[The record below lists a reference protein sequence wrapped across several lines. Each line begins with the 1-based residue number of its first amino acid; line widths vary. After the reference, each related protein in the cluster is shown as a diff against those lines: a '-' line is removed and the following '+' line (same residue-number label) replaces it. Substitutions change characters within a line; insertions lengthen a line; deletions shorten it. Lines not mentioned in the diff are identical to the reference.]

1 MPENRQPKLQWRRI
15 QLPES
20 DLRFMSEPED
30 ILLFEFAEEE
40 FPGQITESLGE
51 LFPVFNERKLVI
63 QNSLSGKMSLDYC
76 GFATSGSRL
85 VTVLPKYLKKHFAGI
100 SASEVKA
107 KMLKASAGK
116 LFRLLKRYQYGT
128 RNQKNIEVAAADFM
142 NENTAGYTNEIAIAE
157 FVLLDYQDNGLWFYS
172 EKKVLIDAGGETDW
186 ELTVNNIDPV
196 VSGGMPYYFNTYS
209 SSDELVT
216 DSLITRIH
224 KYAINYCKGRYAF
237 LLDLEMAD
245 EPDAVSGL
253 EDLGDLYS
261 LLYAIEKQLQIT
273 FREREILLLKA
284 LGQLIE
290 IGYSRSGEAMS
301 FYGRRDFEQVWEAAL
316 QYIFRHN
323 SDLRGELF
331 SLPQWFNALT
341 VKHLAVNI
349 NDTLKPDILR
359 KIKMGDRELLLILD
373 AKYYL
378 LNYDCKG
385 SFPPIGDIIKQYFYE
400 AGVIRK
406 EIGYL
411 SADVINAFIFPAVN
425 PLASGWF
432 ENGGH
437 VLLDNDMFTLI
448 NVSGK
453 IKKPVLTFNLSPE
466 IVFERYTRLS
476 AFSETEIYDFINSAF
491 SYLERLAPA

>member
-1 MPENRQPKLQWRRI
+1 
-15 QLPES
+15 
-20 DLRFMSEPED
+20 MSEPED

-40 FPGQITESLGE
+40 FPGQITVALGE

-63 QNSLSGKMSLDYC
+63 QNPLSGKMSLDYC
-76 GFATSGSRL
+76 GFAASGSRL
-85 VTVLPKYLKKHFAGI
+85 VTVLPKYLKKQFAGI
-100 SASEVKA
+100 SAPEVKE
-107 KMLKASAGK
+107 KMLKDSAGK
-116 LFRLLKRYQYGT
+116 LFRLLKRNQYGT
-128 RNQKNIEVAAADFM
+128 RNQKNIEVAGADFM

-224 KYAINYCKGRYAF
+224 KYAINYCNRRYAF

-245 EPDAVSGL
+245 EPDAVSDL
-253 EDLGDLYS
+253 EDLYS
-261 LLYAIEKQLQIT
+261 LLYAIEKQLRIT

-284 LGQLIE
+284 LGELIE
-290 IGYSRSGEAMS
+290 IGYSRSGEAIS
-301 FYGRRDFEQVWEAAL
+301 LYGRRDFEQVWEAAL
-316 QYIFRHN
+316 QYTFRHN
-323 SDLRGELF
+323 SDLRSELF

-341 VKHLAVNI
+341 GKHLAVNI
-349 NDTLKPDILR
+349 NDTLKPDVLR
-359 KIKMGDRELLLILD
+359 KIKMDDRELLLILD

-378 LNYDCKG
+378 LNYDWKG

-406 EIGYL
+406 EIGYQ
-411 SADVINAFIFPAVN
+411 SADVINAFIFPAIN
-425 PLASGWF
+425 PPASGWF

-453 IKKPVLTFNLSPE
+453 IKKPVLTFNLNPD
-466 IVFERYTRLS
+466 IIFERYTRLS
-476 AFSETEIYDFINSAF
+476 AFSEAEVYDFIDSAF
-491 SYLERLAPA
+491 SYLDKLPYI